1 MTQKRTNILIVGASK
16 GIGRAVVDLAIT
28 RADFQVIAAARNVS
42 TMQAIPNLTW
52 MNLDL
57 VHQASIE
64 NFAKQVKAQF
74 GYIDYLLFNAGTL
87 VNKPFQQ
94 ISPQDISQ
102 MFQVNVLS
110 AFSLIQLLIPE
121 LAKSQQGAHVVT
133 IGSMGGVQGSA
144 KFTGLSAYSSSKAAL
159 AVLTECLAEELKPF
173 KISVNCL
180 ALGAVQTKMLANAFP
195 DFSTSM
201 TPESMASYI
210 LDFLVNGNKY
220 FNGKVLPVAT
230 TTP

>member
-1 MTQKRTNILIVGASK
+1 
-16 GIGRAVVDLAIT
+16 
-28 RADFQVIAAARNVS
+28 
-42 TMQAIPNLTW
+42 
-52 MNLDL
+52 
-57 VHQASIE
+57 
-64 NFAKQVKAQF
+64 
-74 GYIDYLLFNAGTL
+74 
-87 VNKPFQQ
+87 
-94 ISPQDISQ
+94 
-102 MFQVNVLS
+102 
-110 AFSLIQLLIPE
+110 
-121 LAKSQQGAHVVT
+121 
-133 IGSMGGVQGSA
+133 MGGVQGSA